1 MTRHSEMIRARH
13 GPLALLEHRLDSFD
27 NAWVCLA
34 DLLRLQRCIHAV
46 KKSLRA
52 TEVVRSTYGEILE
65 GTGLLDVGK
74 GSLEILELCVDFLRG
89 LLRLRDL
96 LFPLTFN

>member
-1 MTRHSEMIRARH
+1 MR
-13 GPLALLEHRLDSFD
+13 GCALPTSSACR
-27 NAWVCLA
+27 
-34 DLLRLQRCIHAV
+34 RRIHAV

-52 TEVVRSTYGEILE
+52 TEVVWSTYSEILE
-65 GTGLLDVGK
+65 GTGLLDVCK